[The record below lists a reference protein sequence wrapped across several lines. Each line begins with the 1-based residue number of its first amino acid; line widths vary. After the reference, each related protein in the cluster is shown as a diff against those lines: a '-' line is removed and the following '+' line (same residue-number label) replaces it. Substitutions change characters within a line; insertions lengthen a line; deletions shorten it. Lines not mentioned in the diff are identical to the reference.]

1 MQLKMSFGNKQR
13 LSEMSKKNSKRN
25 SKYEVIVFNDDTNTF
40 DHVIDCLMEFC
51 GHNYLQAVQCATL
64 VHQKSKCSIV
74 VDTWDECE
82 IICTDLAEQGLTV
95 TISKFKKN
103 A

>member
-1 MQLKMSFGNKQR
+1 MNNVQSSG
-13 LSEMSKKNSKRN
+13 MSKKHLTNKRG
-25 SKYEVIVFNDDTNTF
+25 KWEVILHNDNHNTF
-40 DHVIDCLMEFC
+40 DHVIECLMDIC
-51 GHNYLQAVQCATL
+51 AHNYLQAVQCATL